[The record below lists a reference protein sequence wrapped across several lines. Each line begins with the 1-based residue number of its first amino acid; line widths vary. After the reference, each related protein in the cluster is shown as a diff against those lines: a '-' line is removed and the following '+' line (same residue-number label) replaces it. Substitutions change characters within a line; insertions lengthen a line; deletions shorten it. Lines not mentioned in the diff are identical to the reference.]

1 MARIGISCINDLVFG
16 KNICIFYVIYVR
28 GQFVSLFS
36 LFTEP
41 QNLKAHVDDYSAKAK
56 LETRL
61 SDLFISAQNRPTV
74 ILCIGTDRSTG
85 DALGPLIGTH
95 LSRLNLPQLNVY
107 GTLDEPV
114 HATNLLENIR
124 LIQQSF
130 VNPFIIAIDACLGK
144 MDSIGCIT
152 LANGPLKPGAG
163 VHKQLPE
170 VGEAHITGI
179 VNVGG
184 FMEYMVLQ
192 NTRLNLVWRMSE
204 NISML
209 ITRSYLKIR
218 YRENSVCDKP

>member
-1 MARIGISCINDLVFG
+1 
-16 KNICIFYVIYVR
+16 
-28 GQFVSLFS
+28 VSLFS

-41 QNLKAHVDDYSAKAK
+41 IKINAHIDDYTAKAK
-56 LETRL
+56 LERRL
-61 SDLFISAQNRPTV
+61 SDLFASARNRPSI

-95 LSRLNLPQLNVY
+95 LSRLNLPQLNIY

-114 HATNLLENIR
+114 HATNLLQNIQF
-124 LIQQSF
+124 IQRSF
-130 VNPFIIAIDACLGK
+130 LNPFVIAIDACLGK

-152 LANGPLKPGAG
+152 LADGPLKPGAG

-204 NISML
+204 NISSL
-209 ITRSYLKIR
+209 ITHSYLKVR
-218 YRENSVCDKP
+218 RE

>member
-1 MARIGISCINDLVFG
+1 
-16 KNICIFYVIYVR
+16 
-28 GQFVSLFS
+28 VSFFS
-36 LFTEP
+36 LLTEA
-41 QNLKAHVDDYSAKAK
+41 QNTKAHVDDYTAKAK

-61 SDLFISAQNRPTV
+61 SDLFTSTKKRPAV

-95 LSRLNLPQLNVY
+95 LSRLKLPQLHIY
-107 GTLDEPV
+107 GTLDDPV
-114 HATNLLENIR
+114 HATNLEQSIHT
-124 LIQQSF
+124 IQDNF
-130 VNPFIIAIDACLGK
+130 INPFIIAVDACLGRL
-144 MDSIGCIT
+144 DSIGFIT

-163 VHKQLPE
+163 VNKKLPE

-204 NISML
+204 SISSL
-209 ITRSYLKIR
+209 ITRSYMKVRI
-218 YRENSVCDKP
+218 S

>member
-1 MARIGISCINDLVFG
+1 M
-16 KNICIFYVIYVR
+16 
-28 GQFVSLFS
+28 SLFS
-36 LFTEP
+36 ILTEP
-41 QNLKAHVDDYSAKAK
+41 QNIKAHVDDPLAKVK

-61 SDLFISAQNRPTV
+61 TDLFVSRRKRPTV

-95 LSRLNLPQLNVY
+95 LSRLNLPQLNIY

-114 HATNLLENIR
+114 HATNLEDNIR
-124 LIQQSF
+124 FIEQGF
-130 VNPFIIAIDACLGK
+130 INPFVIAVDACLGRL
-144 MDSIGCIT
+144 DSVGCIT

-163 VHKQLPE
+163 VHKHLPA
-170 VGEAHITGI
+170 VGEAHLTGV

-204 NISML
+204 NISLL
-209 ITRSYLKIR
+209 IMHSYLKT
-218 YRENSVCDKP
+218 C

>member
-1 MARIGISCINDLVFG
+1 MLMAGLGISCIKNLVFG
-16 KNICIFYVIYVR
+16 KNLIIYSYLLRFNVR
-28 GQFVSLFS
+28 GLFVNLLSL
-36 LFTEP
+36 LIEP
-41 QNLKAHVDDYSAKAK
+41 KKMKAHVDDYSGKAK

-61 SDLFISAQNRPTV
+61 SDLFLSARKRPAI

-95 LSRLNLPQLNVY
+95 LSRLNLPGLNVY

-114 HATNLLENIR
+114 HATNLQENIHF
-124 LIQQSF
+124 IQKSF
-130 VNPFIIAIDACLGK
+130 SNPFIIAIDACLGK

-152 LANGPLKPGAG
+152 LADGPLKPGAG

-204 NISML
+204 NISTL
-209 ITRSYLKIR
+209 ITHSYLKVR
-218 YRENSVCDKP
+218 NE

>member
-1 MARIGISCINDLVFG
+1 MN
-16 KNICIFYVIYVR
+16 
-28 GQFVSLFS
+28 LFS
-36 LFTEP
+36 LLSEP
-41 QNLKAHVDDYSAKAK
+41 KKMKAHVDDYPAKAK

-61 SDLFISAQNRPTV
+61 SNLFVTTRKRPAV

-95 LSRLNLPQLNVY
+95 LSRLKLPSLNVY

-114 HATNLLENIR
+114 HATNLRENIQHIR
-124 LIQQSF
+124 QSF
-130 VNPFIIAIDACLGK
+130 DNPFIIAIDACLGR

-152 LANGPLKPGAG
+152 LADGPLKPGAG

-204 NISML
+204 NISSL
-209 ITRSYLKIR
+209 ITHSYLKVLR
-218 YRENSVCDKP
+218 AE

>member
-1 MARIGISCINDLVFG
+1 M
-16 KNICIFYVIYVR
+16 
-28 GQFVSLFS
+28 SLFS
-36 LFTEP
+36 LLTEP
-41 QNLKAHVDDYSAKAK
+41 QKIKVHIDDYASKVK
-56 LETRL
+56 LEKKL
-61 SDLFISAQNRPTV
+61 FDLFASTRKRPAV

-95 LSRLNLPQLNVY
+95 LSRLNLPQLNIF

-114 HATNLLENIR
+114 HATNLQDT
-124 LIQQSF
+124 IQSIQRSF
-130 VNPFIIAIDACLGK
+130 VNPFIIAIDACLGRI
-144 MDSIGCIT
+144 DSIGCIT
-152 LANGPLKPGAG
+152 LADGPLKPGAG

-204 NISML
+204 NISTL
-209 ITRSYLKIR
+209 ITHSYLKVR
-218 YRENSVCDKP
+218 HQ

>member
-1 MARIGISCINDLVFG
+1 M
-16 KNICIFYVIYVR
+16 
-28 GQFVSLFS
+28 
-36 LFTEP
+36 
-41 QNLKAHVDDYSAKAK
+41 KAHVDDYSAKVK

-61 SDLFISAQNRPTV
+61 GDLFASSRNRPSV

-95 LSRLNLPQLNVY
+95 LSRLNLPRLNVY

-114 HATNLLENIR
+114 HATKLQQYIYD
-124 LIQQSF
+124 IQKSF
-130 VNPFIIAIDACLGK
+130 NNPFIIAIDACLGRI
-144 MDSIGCIT
+144 DSIGCIT
-152 LANGPLKPGAG
+152 LADGPLKPGAG

-170 VGEAHITGI
+170 VGEANITGI

-204 NISML
+204 NISAL
-209 ITRSYLKIR
+209 ITHSYKSAL
-218 YRENSVCDKP
+218 

>member
-1 MARIGISCINDLVFG
+1 M
-16 KNICIFYVIYVR
+16 
-28 GQFVSLFS
+28 SLFS
-36 LFTEP
+36 LLAEP
-41 QNLKAHVDDYSAKAK
+41 QKMKAHVDDYSAKAR

-61 SDLFISAQNRPTV
+61 SDLFASTRKRPAV

-95 LSRLNLPQLNVY
+95 LSRLNLPRLHVY

-114 HATNLLENIR
+114 HAQNLGENIQFIHKS
-124 LIQQSF
+124 LN
-130 VNPFIIAIDACLGK
+130 NPFIIAIDACLGRI
-144 MDSIGCIT
+144 DSIGCIT
-152 LANGPLKPGAG
+152 LADGPLKPGAG

-204 NISML
+204 NISSL
-209 ITRSYLKIR
+209 ITRSYITIQH
-218 YRENSVCDKP
+218 E